1 MSCVDVI
8 IPCYKYAH
16 FLRDCVESVLS
27 QEGVDIRI
35 LILDDCS
42 PDNTPEV
49 AAELQQQDSRIEY
62 RRHEKNQG
70 HIATYNEGLE
80 WTNGD
85 YVMLLSADDLLTP
98 GALARSARLMNA
110 HPEVG
115 LVYSR
120 DIPFESGQL
129 PPYSGSAS
137 SDCRWQI
144 LTYQEFLEKSCM
156 LGHTPIQAPA
166 TIARTAVHKVVGG
179 YRKELPHT
187 ADTEIWLRL
196 AASSAVGVLD
206 TEQAYRRLHQ
216 QNMSLTYS
224 TPQRLLEQ
232 KKAFDAHFRWC
243 GDRLPASDRLS
254 RLLDHVLAENA
265 LWGASNAFDQGDQRA
280 CQDFLRLAV
289 DLNPVVRYW
298 PLWFRL
304 RIKQFLGPRVWSL
317 VQPTVD
323 RFRKL
328 ICYRSTVY

>member
-115 LVYSR
+115 LVYS
-120 DIPFESGQL
+120 L
-129 PPYSGSAS
+129 
-137 SDCRWQI
+137 
-144 LTYQEFLEKSCM
+144 
-156 LGHTPIQAPA
+156 
-166 TIARTAVHKVVGG
+166 
-179 YRKELPHT
+179 
-187 ADTEIWLRL
+187 
-196 AASSAVGVLD
+196 
-206 TEQAYRRLHQ
+206 
-216 QNMSLTYS
+216 SLI
-224 TPQRLLEQ
+224 
-232 KKAFDAHFRWC
+232 H
-243 GDRLPASDRLS
+243 
-254 RLLDHVLAENA
+254 
-265 LWGASNAFDQGDQRA
+265 
-280 CQDFLRLAV
+280 
-289 DLNPVVRYW
+289 
-298 PLWFRL
+298 
-304 RIKQFLGPRVWSL
+304 I
-317 VQPTVD
+317 
-323 RFRKL
+323 
-328 ICYRSTVY
+328 